1 MVTGQ
6 PFYIYRTRTD
16 VAVPP
21 SELAMVYD
29 EDQALGLLRYYQ
41 SEGERKHLRDSS
53 GALIPWNS
61 VMRLYLS
68 REPFPARPVA
78 VPS

>member
-29 EDQALGLLRYYQ
+29 EDQALGLLLYYQ
-41 SEGERKHLRDSS
+41 QANEGKHLRDSS

-61 VMRLYLS
+61 VMWLYLS
-68 REPFPARPVA
+68 REKFAGRP
-78 VPS
+78 

>member
-21 SELAMVYD
+21 DELAMVYD
-29 EDQALGLLRYYQ
+29 EDHALSLLGYYKA
-41 SEGERKHLRDSS
+41 EGERKHLRDSS

-61 VMRLYLS
+61 VSRLFLS
-68 REPFPARPVA
+68 REKFPVSGRAA
-78 VPS
+78 